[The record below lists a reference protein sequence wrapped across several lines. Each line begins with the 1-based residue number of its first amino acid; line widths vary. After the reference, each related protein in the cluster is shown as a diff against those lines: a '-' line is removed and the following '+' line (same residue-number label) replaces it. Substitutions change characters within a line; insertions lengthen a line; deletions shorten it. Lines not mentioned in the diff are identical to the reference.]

1 MTKDSKIKLNNGI
14 EIPVAGFGVFRVKEG
29 EEVESSLEAAIRTGY
44 RLIDTAMI
52 YENEEG
58 VGKAIKNSGVP
69 REELFITTKLW
80 NIDQGYESALNAIDL
95 SLQKLDLDYVDL
107 YLVHWPTATADLDEN
122 GNFFSV
128 NKRADTW
135 RAMEEIYKS
144 GKAKAIGVSNYTIRH
159 LKEMKEYMSIPP
171 VINQIEFHPFLFQK
185 ELLDYCKE
193 NAIVV
198 EAHSPLAPIAD
209 PKSVGHENGNIEK
222 IADKHG
228 KSKAQVILRWNIQHG
243 VIPLSKSTH
252 EERIKENFDIFDF
265 ELDAEDMAMLD
276 DMNINMRI
284 RRDPTNL
291 E

>member
-1 MTKDSKIKLNNGI
+1 MTKDSKIKLNNGL
-14 EIPVAGFGVFRVKEG
+14 EIPVIGFGVFRVKEG
-29 EEVESSLEAAIRTGY
+29 EEVESSVVGAIHAGY

-52 YENEEG
+52 YGNEEG
-58 VGKAIKNSGVP
+58 VGKAIRNCGVP

-80 NIDQGYESALNAIDL
+80 NTDQGYESTLAAIDL
-95 SLQKLDLDYVDL
+95 SLMKLGLDYVDM
-107 YLVHWPTATADLDEN
+107 YLIHWPTATADLDEH
-122 GNFFSV
+122 GNYFSV

-159 LKEMKEYMSIPP
+159 LEEMKEYMSVTP
-171 VINQIEFHPFLFQK
+171 VINQIEFHPFLYQK

-193 NAIVV
+193 KSIVV

-209 PKSVGHENGNIEK
+209 PKSVGHENPNIEL
-222 IADKHG
+222 IAQKHG
-228 KSKAQVILRWNIQHG
+228 KSKAQIILRWNIQHG

-252 EERIKENFDIFDF
+252 IERIQENLDVFDF
-265 ELDAEDMAMLD
+265 ELDEEDMNMLD
-276 DMNINMRI
+276 NMNINMRV